1 VCCIQSILIEPELQM
16 SHPSPAFLVVI
27 PARLGSTRLPRKP
40 LADIGGKPMVICVAE
55 RAQQSHAQNVVVATD
70 SLEIQ
75 AACNQYQ
82 IECLLTSPDHPT
94 GTDRVAE
101 VAQLLKLP
109 ADTLVVNVQGDE
121 PLIPPEL
128 INQVAQTL
136 ADNPACAIST
146 VAVPLTHAA
155 EISNPNIVKVVL
167 NRFGEALY
175 FSRASIP
182 FVRDPESAQ
191 DISPLR
197 HLGIYAYRA
206 SFLEAYTH
214 LEPAPP
220 EKAEALEQL
229 RALWNGYRIAV
240 YTANEAPPAGVDTA
254 EDLER
259 IRRILAS

>member
-1 VCCIQSILIEPELQM
+1 MSINAPE
-16 SHPSPAFLVVI
+16 FLVVI

-40 LADIGGKPMVICVAE
+40 LADIGGKPMVIRVAE
-55 RAQQSHAQNVVVATD
+55 RAQQSNAQSVVVATD
-70 SLEIQ
+70 SIEIQ
-75 AACNQYQ
+75 AACDQYR

-94 GTDRVAE
+94 GTDRIAE

-136 ADNPACAIST
+136 ADNAACAIST
-146 VAVPLTHAA
+146 VAVPIVDAA
-155 EISNPNIVKVVL
+155 EINNPNVVKVVL
-167 NRFGEALY
+167 NRSNEALY
-175 FSRASIP
+175 FSRATIP
-182 FVRDPESAQ
+182 FVRDPESQQTIAY
-191 DISPLR
+191 LR

-206 SFLEAYTH
+206 DFLEAYTR

-220 EKAEALEQL
+220 EQAEALEQL

-240 YTANEAPPAGVDTA
+240 HTAREAPPAGVDTA

-259 IRRILAS
+259 VRRILAN